1 MVNMQS
7 MNEHHLSLIPLFYM
21 STRIRR
27 KSFREFWPKTQF
39 EVSRTSNLC
48 WGKSLKPWDDAL
60 PITKSSNVVM
70 FVKRDRTER
79 VIKTSSPF
87 KGDGFIRQKC
97 GTIVSRTH
105 NPVENETQV
114 CKKKGEKSA
123 CRRFMGASSN
133 CYKCLFTPSKPIIL
147 RLSGLHEVSTSWRG
161 HSSQVS
167 NFKSDPRPRQSV
179 SEIKLGALTFC
190 VSTLAFWRE
199 LAPFLKTFFFGF
211 ISHAVQQT
219 Q

>member
-87 KGDGFIRQKC
+87 RGDGFIRQKC

-114 CKKKGEKSA
+114 CKKKKVKNQPAGDSSVPLPIAINAFLLPPSQLFWGCQDCMKSRLVDEVTRA
-123 CRRFMGASSN
+123 RFQTLKVTQGQDSQCLRSS
-133 CYKCLFTPSKPIIL
+133 
-147 RLSGLHEVSTSWRG
+147 W
-161 HSSQVS
+161 SSYFLCFHFS
-167 NFKSDPRPRQSV
+167 
-179 SEIKLGALTFC
+179 
-190 VSTLAFWRE
+190 
-199 LAPFLKTFFFGF
+199 FLKRAGSIFKKIFFGF